1 MGLPTIAVPKYT
13 LTVPS
18 SGQQIEYRPFLV
30 KEEKILLLANE
41 SKDEKEQIRAMKQ
54 AIENCTFGKVD
65 VNTLA
70 SFDVEYLFLKLRSKS
85 VGETVEVGVKCSE
98 CETNCPTTID
108 LSTVEVNF
116 NPKFSNRIALTE
128 TIGVLMRYPTYED
141 MSKISDAQK
150 KEDNNSIMDFVASCV
165 DKIYDGQQIYN
176 TVDFTK
182 QEVLNFLEELSQSS
196 LRKIM
201 SFFELMPSLQ
211 KEIKVICKKCNKESE
226 VMLKGAQSFFQS
238 V

>member
-1 MGLPTIAVPKYT
+1 MSLPTIAVPRYT

-18 SGQQIEYRPFLV
+18 SGQQLEYRPFLV

-41 SKDEKEQIRAMKQ
+41 SKNEREQIRAMKQ

-85 VGETVEVGVKCSE
+85 VGETVEVGVKCGD

-116 NPKFSNRIALTE
+116 NPKFTNRIALTE
-128 TIGVLMRYPTYED
+128 TIGVLMRYPNYED
-141 MSKISDAQK
+141 MIKISEAQK
-150 KEDNNSIMDFVASCV
+150 KEDNNSVMDFVASCI

-176 TVDFTK
+176 TADFTR
-182 QEVLNFLEELSQSS
+182 QEVLNFLDELSQSS
-196 LRKIM
+196 LKKIM
-201 SFFELMPSLQ
+201 SFFELMPALQ

-226 VMLKGAQSFFQS
+226 VMLKGAQSFFQ
-238 V
+238 

>member
-54 AIENCTFGKVD
+54 AIENCTFSKVD

-116 NPKFSNRIALTE
+116 NPKFTNRIALTE

-150 KEDNNSIMDFVASCV
+150 KEDNNSIMDFVASCI
-165 DKIYDGQQIYN
+165 DKIYDGQQVYN
-176 TVDFTK
+176 TADFTK
-182 QEVLNFLEELSQSS
+182 QEVLNFLDELSQSS
-196 LRKIM
+196 LKRIM
-201 SFFELMPSLQ
+201 SFFELMPALQ